1 MVVARRNCRTEVE
14 ARGLVSRF
22 PNDGQGCRAPA
33 TWQNLSV
40 SRLDGVQTCG
50 RRRDSSSPTLFGVA
64 CGKALP
70 FDRDPEEYPPLH
82 PLPQIIVLNFLS
94 GMRREDNE

>member
-1 MVVARRNCRTEVE
+1 MSVKDAEHLLLDKTSAFRAWMVYRPVVGVETHRRQ
-14 ARGLVSRF
+14 LF
-22 PNDGQGCRAPA
+22 
-33 TWQNLSV
+33 
-40 SRLDGVQTCG
+40 
-50 RRRDSSSPTLFGVA
+50 FGVA